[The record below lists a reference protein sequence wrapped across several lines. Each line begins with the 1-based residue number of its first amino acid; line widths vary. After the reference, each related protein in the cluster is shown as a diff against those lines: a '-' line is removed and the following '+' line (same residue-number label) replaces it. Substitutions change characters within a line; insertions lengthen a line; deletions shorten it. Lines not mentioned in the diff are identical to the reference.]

1 MEKRIG
7 IDIGSD
13 TIKTVVINSPAAGLQ
28 GSPSGK
34 FVLRQELP
42 ERAGFCHSDPE
53 QSEGEESQSEI
64 LRDAQDDC
72 GVFDRKIKGS
82 SIRELKPLKI
92 GGKPLEKLCS
102 ILEKIFAEEPTL
114 SEDAVYIG
122 ITGSGGRNV
131 SEILNLS
138 YVNEID
144 AIAETIQRFFP
155 DVRHIIEM
163 GAETQKYLT
172 FYHVPESGK
181 LLLEDAIH
189 GCKCAGGTGSFLEY
203 MHKRL
208 KYDSMEEFAE
218 VAMKVDCPAG
228 ISGRCAVFAE
238 SDVVHHYQKGT
249 SKERIVTGIHQAVAR
264 NFKSL
269 IRKGKNLSG
278 KVALIGGVSLNKS
291 IIKYLEKELE
301 LKQGQIFI
309 PEYNLSAGAV
319 GAAFKT
325 EDKDTLE
332 NIVRNVKE
340 KLKIPFRYESTL
352 AINLKNSYIMSATPD
367 GVAKTEIKLAALGVD
382 IGSVSTKAALIANI
396 KGEYKVLASH
406 YRRTEGNPIEAVKE
420 TLKAINAQVQENDYS
435 IKSITAGTTGSG
447 RYLTGYFIGADCVRD
462 EITAQASGVS
472 TFLKEEDLSIIE
484 IGGQDSK
491 YIRLNN
497 GIISDFEMNWACA
510 AGTGALIEK
519 HAKNLNIDITEFGD
533 YALKGKKPPLIN
545 STCAVFSEAAL
556 LYYQQNNVTVED
568 LCAGACMASAKNY
581 VIKVVRNRQFA
592 EKIAFQGAVAF
603 NRGMVGAFETLL
615 GKKIIVP
622 PYPHLTG
629 AIGIARIAYEGAD
642 SPKFKGFRKIIDSQY
657 ELSSFECR
665 HCANE
670 CSVNLFQVGGEKFFQ
685 GDRCDR
691 YSSAHKKSLGEGL
704 PDLFKERE
712 DLLENIYQKETPA
725 GTKTVGIPRGL
736 MFNEYFPFFK
746 AFFGELGFKVVPSEK
761 SNKKIIS
768 KGLEVVVAEP
778 CFPIKVAHGH
788 AADLL
793 ERQVDFLFLPAIISA
808 KHTAGGYKTC
818 VTCPY
823 VQSAPD
829 VIGAALDIKGKNVKF
844 LKPAIFFDRG
854 YSHLKRILTEVGKEL
869 GKKASECKKALDKA
883 IEVQDQFTARL
894 KRRGEEIL
902 NNLKEDEAA
911 FVIVGR
917 PYAIHDE
924 ALTLNVG
931 KKVRDEGYLAIPL
944 DFFPVEEYDVYSH
957 FPNVYA
963 VEGQKKLAAAK
974 FIKDKKNLH
983 ALVVTYFGCGPDA
996 FLDQMFKEMLGSGY
1010 LTVQI
1015 DEHTSDTGILTR
1027 IQAYLSSIKGS
1038 KKVIPRDIETGDK
1051 TLSQL
1056 KGKKKIWVPY
1066 MSEAVKIMVALLKAH
1081 GIDAGVLPRSGDPS
1095 LSLARS
1101 YISGDVC
1108 IPMLYTTE
1116 DMLKRISAPDF
1127 NPEKEAFF
1135 QGKSTGPC
1143 RYGMYF
1149 MIQRM
1154 VFDAIR
1160 PGIDIAT
1167 IGNNNNDSG
1176 LGTSF
1181 TMMAWDSMLTCDIL
1195 EKMLNHT
1202 RPYELDKGESD
1213 KIFQKYVEEICR
1225 LIMKPEHK
1233 LDTGWKTMKAF
1244 MGLHLKGLV
1253 KIIKEAQAEFSKVR
1267 KSTEKKPLVG
1277 VVGEFFVRLHEPSN
1291 QSIVRKLESQ
1301 GAEVWLAPMTEFFGY
1316 SNYITGVHSREKWE
1330 DSGDKVHQN
1339 DAFKRNILDK
1349 FASRDEH
1356 KLFEAALPCLEG
1368 FGEIKPEEV
1377 VEYGSLYVNKLFGG
1391 EAILSMGK
1399 SEDFARRNLDGIV
1412 SCGPF
1417 NCMPSLIVSALSR
1430 EIRRKHGNIPFLN
1443 IDYDGY
1449 VDSSREQRILMFIS
1463 QVRERFKAKKK

>member
-1 MEKRIG
+1 MENKIG

-13 TIKTVVINSPAAGLQ
+13 TIKTVVI
-28 GSPSGK
+28 
-34 FVLRQELP
+34 
-42 ERAGFCHSDPE
+42 D
-53 QSEGEESQSEI
+53 
-64 LRDAQDDC
+64 
-72 GVFDRKIKGS
+72 GS
-82 SIRELKPLKI
+82 SIRELAPQKI
-92 GGKPLEKLCS
+92 GGKPLEKLGQ
-102 ILEKIFAEEPTL
+102 ILEKISREELPL
-114 SEDAVYIG
+114 SNGAVCIG

-138 YVNEID
+138 YINEID
-144 AIAETIQRFFP
+144 AIAETIQRFSP

-172 FYHVPESGK
+172 FYKVPESGK

-218 VAMKVDCPAG
+218 VALKVDCPAG

-249 SKERIVTGIHQAVAR
+249 PKERIVTGIHQAVAR

-269 IRKGKNLSG
+269 IRKGKNPSG

-301 LKQGQIFI
+301 LKPGQIVI
-309 PEYNLSAGAV
+309 PAYNLSAGAV
-319 GAAFKT
+319 GAGFKT
-325 EDKDTLE
+325 EDNDTLE
-332 NIVRNVKE
+332 NIIKNVRE
-340 KLKIPFRYESTL
+340 KLKIPFQYESTA
-352 AINLKNSYIMSATPD
+352 AINLKSSYIMSATPN

-382 IGSVSTKAALIANI
+382 IGSVSTKAALIADI
-396 KGEYKVLASH
+396 SGEYKVLASH

-420 TLKAINAQVQENDYS
+420 TLKAINAQIQENDYR

-447 RYLTGYFIGADCVRD
+447 RYLTGYFIDADCVRD

-519 HAKNLNIDITEFGD
+519 HAKNLNIEITEFGD
-533 YALKGKKPPLIN
+533 YALKGRKPPLIN

-592 EKIAFQGAVAF
+592 EKVALQGAVAF
-603 NRGMVGAFETLL
+603 NKGMVGAFETLL

-629 AIGIARIAYEGAD
+629 AIGIARIAYEQAQG
-642 SPKFKGFRKIIDSQY
+642 SGSQKFKSFQKIIDSQY

-691 YSSAHKKSLGEGL
+691 YSSAHKKFLGEGL

-712 DLLENIYQKETPA
+712 ELLGNIYHKEAPA
-725 GTKTVGIPRGL
+725 GAKTVGIPRGL

-746 AFFGELGFKVVPSEK
+746 AFFGELGFKVIPSEK
-761 SNKKIIS
+761 SNKKVIS

-793 ERQVDFLFLPAIISA
+793 DQQVDFLFLPAIISA

-829 VIGAALDIKGKNVKF
+829 IIGAALDIKGKNIKF
-844 LKPAIFFDRG
+844 LKPTIFFDRG

-869 GKKASECKKALDKA
+869 GKKALECKKALDKA

-894 KRRGEEIL
+894 KKRGEEIL
-902 NNLKEDEAA
+902 KNLKEDEQA
-911 FVIVGR
+911 FIIVGR

-944 DFFPVEEYDVYSH
+944 DFLPVEEYDVYSN

-974 FIKDKKNLH
+974 YIREKKNLH

-1010 LTVQI
+1010 LTIQI

-1038 KKVIPRDIETGDK
+1038 KKVIPGDIKTADK
-1051 TLSQL
+1051 SLSQL
-1056 KGKKKIWVPY
+1056 KGKKKIWIPY
-1066 MSEAVKIMVALLKAH
+1066 MSDAAKIMAALLKAH
-1081 GIDAGVLPRSGDPS
+1081 GIDAEVLPRSDDPS

-1116 DMLKRISAPDF
+1116 DMLKRITASDF

-1135 QGKSTGPC
+1135 QGKSSGPC

-1149 MIQRM
+1149 MIQKM
-1154 VFDAIR
+1154 IFDTIC
-1160 PGIDIAT
+1160 PGVDVAT
-1167 IGNNNNDSG
+1167 IGNTNNDSG

-1181 TMMAWDSMLTCDIL
+1181 TMMAWDSLLAYDMV
-1195 EKMLNHT
+1195 EKMLHHT
-1202 RPYELDKGESD
+1202 RPYELNKGESD
-1213 KIFQKYVEEICR
+1213 RIFQKYVDEICTFVTQ
-1225 LIMKPEHK
+1225 PENK

-1244 MGLHLKGLV
+1244 MGLHLKALV
-1253 KIIKEAQAEFSKVR
+1253 RIIKEAQAEFSKIK

-1291 QSIVRKLESQ
+1291 QSIVRKLESL

-1316 SNYITGVHSREKWE
+1316 SNYITGVHSNERWK
-1330 DSGDKVHQN
+1330 DSGEKAHQN

-1349 FASRDEH
+1349 FAVRDEH
-1356 KLFEAALPCLEG
+1356 KLFEAALPYLEG
-1368 FGEIKPEEV
+1368 FDEIAPGEV
-1377 VEYGSLYVNKLFGG
+1377 VEYGSSYVNKLFGG

-1399 SEDFARRNLDGIV
+1399 SEDFALRGLDGIV

-1449 VDSSREQRILMFIS
+1449 ADSSREQRILMFIS
-1463 QVRERFKAKKK
+1463 QVRERFKAKKKK